1 MNQEIC
7 AISFIKE
14 KIILSVVVLRVLQRK
29 FQFFKSTIRFF
40 EKLLFSNKPN
50 QQYKVTKYGYTKMT
64 DLPFDFTAGRC
75 QGLSQSAVLC
85 SAEQA
90 DRKCWQLTGSGLAK
104 LFDGLSFKRTSV
116 EP

>member
-1 MNQEIC
+1 
-7 AISFIKE
+7 
-14 KIILSVVVLRVLQRK
+14 
-29 FQFFKSTIRFF
+29 
-40 EKLLFSNKPN
+40 
-50 QQYKVTKYGYTKMT
+50 MT

-116 EP
+116 ES